1 MQLKS
6 GLAGKVTTHGS
17 GPHPPAPSPPAQS
30 PSQSPRPVPPLVEDL
45 GKAVQESQQKDMQT
59 KDLAETNKKLKE
71 EVQTLGAE
79 VKGLRAKE
87 RHAEEQREE
96 MQSLQFELMEQL
108 MSLQFKG
115 ADDAVAQCLRTGA
128 AVGLWAPSCPTLVSW
143 QSFCRQCR
151 A

>member
-1 MQLKS
+1 MVSPEKLRQAWVK
-6 GLAGKVTTHGS
+6 AT
-17 GPHPPAPSPPAQS
+17 PPPAPSPPAQS

-115 ADDAVAQCLRTGA
+115 ADDAVAQCLRTGG
-128 AVGLWAPSCPTLVSW
+128 AVGSVVPYVGKLAVFLQAM
-143 QSFCRQCR
+143 QSLIQK
-151 A
+151 